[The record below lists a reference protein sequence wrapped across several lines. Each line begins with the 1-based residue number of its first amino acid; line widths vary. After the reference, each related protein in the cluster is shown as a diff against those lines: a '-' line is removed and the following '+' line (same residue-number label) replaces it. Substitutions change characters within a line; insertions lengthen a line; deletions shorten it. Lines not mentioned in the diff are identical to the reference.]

1 MALPPR
7 RSVYR
12 VGSYA
17 IVYGLLTCVIAF
29 RVHSLPGPDRR
40 DAGATR
46 SDTLLL
52 AEPQV
57 PHVVLPRGGP
67 AT

>member
-7 RSVYR
+7 PVYL

-29 RVHSLPGPDRR
+29 RVPSLREASGGRIAGTLVPP
-40 DAGATR
+40 GATP
-46 SDTLLL
+46 S
-52 AEPQV
+52 
-57 PHVVLPRGGP
+57 
-67 AT
+67 

>member
-29 RVHSLPGPDRR
+29 RVHSLPGRIAGTLVPP
-40 DAGATR
+40 AGAAP
-46 SDTLLL
+46 S
-52 AEPQV
+52 
-57 PHVVLPRGGP
+57 H
-67 AT
+67 